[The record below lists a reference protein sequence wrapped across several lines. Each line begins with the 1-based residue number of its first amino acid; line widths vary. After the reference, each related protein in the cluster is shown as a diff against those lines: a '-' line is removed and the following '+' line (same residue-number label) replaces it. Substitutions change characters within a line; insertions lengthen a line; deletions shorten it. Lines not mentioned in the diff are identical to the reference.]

1 MEFGAL
7 FLALGLVLANGFFVA
22 IEFALVKVRQTQL
35 EALVDEGRAG
45 ASLALSMRRQ
55 LDVWLSACQVGI
67 TLASLALGWVGEPA
81 FSHLIEPLV
90 LKLAP
95 DTAAAHAI
103 AKTVGV
109 ILAFSIITFLH
120 IVVGEQVPKT
130 VAIAQSE
137 RTAVLLAWPMR
148 VFYVLFYP
156 VIALLNGGTRLV
168 LKLLGLEGTKS
179 DHEEALSEDELRLVF
194 SSSAESGALQQQQAE
209 LLQRALSMMEK
220 TARQVMVPRSQM
232 KALDLD
238 LTLEDNIAAAHAA
251 GHTWLPVIR
260 GSLDRVEGLVNAKDL
275 FYLLGRHELKALG
288 QVQRPVLFVPENV
301 TLEQLLNEF
310 RRRNKQIA
318 IVVDEH
324 GGTSGLVTLA
334 DVVAELVGKVAELGR
349 KVEPMQK
356 LPGGRLELPGTAQ
369 LDDIEHTLEVEFDVD
384 KSQVTTI
391 AGFLMAKLGRVPVAG
406 DVWVMEDYRVV
417 TVATE
422 GPRVVTVR
430 IEPRLPQAA
439 EVAPRESAPRASA
452 DGNPRAP

>member
-1 MEFGAL
+1 MELGAL
-7 FLALGLVLANGFFVA
+7 FLALALVLANGFFVA
-22 IEFALVKVRQTQL
+22 IEFALVKVRPTQL
-35 EALVDEGRAG
+35 EALVEQGKAG
-45 ASLALSMRRQ
+45 ASLALSMRQ
-55 LDVWLSACQVGI
+55 HLDVWLSASQVGI

-81 FSHLIEPLV
+81 FSHLLEPLV

-103 AKTVGV
+103 AKTIGV

-120 IVVGEQVPKT
+120 IVIGEQVPKT
-130 VAIAQSE
+130 VAIAQAE
-137 RTAVLLAWPMR
+137 RTSLLLGWPLR
-148 VFYVLFYP
+148 VFYVLFFP
-156 VIALLNGGTRLV
+156 VIALLNGGTKLV
-168 LKLLGLEGTKS
+168 LKLLGLEAKS
-179 DHEEALSEDELRLVF
+179 EHDEALSEDELKMIF
-194 SSSAESGALQQQQAE
+194 SSSAESGAIQAQQAE
-209 LLQRALSMMEK
+209 LLRRALSMMEK

-232 KALDLD
+232 KALDLES
-238 LTLEDNIAAAHAA
+238 TLEENVALAHAA
-251 GHTWLPVIR
+251 GHTWLPVVR

-275 FYLLGRHELKALG
+275 FYLLGRHELKSLA

-301 TLEQLLNEF
+301 TLDQLLNEF
-310 RRRNKQIA
+310 RRRNKQMA
-318 IVVDEH
+318 VVVDEH

-334 DVVAELVGKVAELGR
+334 DVVAELVGKVAEIGR

-406 DVWVMEDYRVV
+406 DVWMMEDYRVV
-417 TVATE
+417 TVTTE

-430 IEPRLPQAA
+430 IEPRLPPPPA
-439 EVAPRESAPRASA
+439 SAPAPGPKDSA
-452 DGNPRAP
+452 DRNPRAP